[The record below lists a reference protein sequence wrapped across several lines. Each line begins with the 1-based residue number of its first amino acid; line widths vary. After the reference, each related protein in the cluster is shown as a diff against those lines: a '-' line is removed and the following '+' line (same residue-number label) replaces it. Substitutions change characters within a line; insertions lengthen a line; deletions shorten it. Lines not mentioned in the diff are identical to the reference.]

1 MPFSDLFSFNQ
12 WCPYRYIWD
21 DKRQK
26 YTKPPVG
33 KNAKGGIDY
42 DDSSTFW
49 SFLDCIK
56 YLVAT
61 KEGIISCGQMRT
73 YRHGFIFPSK
83 PCGIVA
89 IDIDDCIVD
98 GSIAEPTRQF
108 ISSAATYTEISP
120 SGRGIRIFVL
130 ADASGRPHIADYQG
144 ISRIEVYAS
153 KGFVTTTHWHLPG
166 TPITINRR
174 QDLIDELYQHW
185 TTSRKE
191 PKPQRVKQSQG
202 QTPAPAEMAAETP
215 QLTSAA
221 KRILKAAFK
230 KEKFAACFNAT
241 SRETVRQH
249 GFQSASDG
257 FFFLLLSLATRCK
270 KRVELIREIIRTA
283 PIMSLV
289 ARYLRKNGNML
300 ERQIQKA
307 CATITYELPFIPS
320 GRRKRTINER
330 IVAYLQT
337 GPKTRQQIYQHI
349 RQQFPATEMHIAL
362 YKLKEAGII
371 KRKMLTNSSYEI
383 VPVSSVWNVPKFM
396 NTTLGMFYS
405 LLFFSL

>member
-1 MPFSDLFSFNQ
+1 MIVESMPFSDLFSFNQ
-12 WCPYRYIWD
+12 WCPYRYVWD

-120 SGRGIRIFVL
+120 SGRGIRMFVL

-191 PKPQRVKQSQG
+191 PKPQRSRPFQG
-202 QTPAPAEMAAETP
+202 QVSSTPEAAVASP
-215 QLTSAA
+215 QLTSVAQ
-221 KRILKAAFK
+221 RILKVALK
-230 KEKFAACFNAT
+230 NGKFAACFNAIT
-241 SRETVRQH
+241 RETVRQH
-249 GFQSASDG
+249 GFQSASDA
-257 FFFLLLSLATRCK
+257 FFFLLMSLATRSK
-270 KRVELIREIIRTA
+270 KRVELIREIIRSA

-289 ARYLRKNGNML
+289 ARYLKKNENML

-307 CATITYELPFIPS
+307 CNTITFECRFVPS
-320 GRRKRTINER
+320 GRRKRPIKER

-349 RQQFPATEMHIAL
+349 RQQYTAAEMHPAL

-371 KRKMLTNSSYEI
+371 KRKMLTNSTYEI
-383 VPVSSVWNVPKFM
+383 VPVLSKCIER
-396 NTTLGMFYS
+396 T
-405 LLFFSL
+405 